1 MARRDD
7 THVEKT
13 IGPIIG
19 SLIIVLLLMLGA
31 LYIWAQKLKMDRTQ
45 EAALE
50 QNTLNATQSTELHTG
65 DDINSIKAD
74 LRATD
79 VDTLDRSLRNLQ

>member
-7 THVEKT
+7 THIEKT

-31 LYIWAQKLKMDRTQ
+31 LYIWAQKLKMDREQ
-45 EAALE
+45 ETM
-50 QNTLNATQSTELHTG
+50 QRNSINSSQSAELHTG
-65 DDINSIKAD
+65 DDINSLKKD
-74 LRATD
+74 LNATD
-79 VDTLDRSLRNLQ
+79 VEKLDRSLRALQ